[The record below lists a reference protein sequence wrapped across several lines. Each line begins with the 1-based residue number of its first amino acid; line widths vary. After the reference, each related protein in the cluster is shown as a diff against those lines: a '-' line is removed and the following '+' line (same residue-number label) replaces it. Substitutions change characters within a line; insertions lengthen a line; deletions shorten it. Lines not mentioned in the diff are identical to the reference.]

1 MSGVASIILGFSMS
15 WKKTGLFAII
25 PATFAIVAY
34 AQSSNPQRAHSTNLQ
49 MAAGYLGVGVQ
60 ELSPERIKALNLKE
74 NTGVEVKT
82 VISGAPA
89 ATVGIRV
96 GDIILEV
103 NGQKVE
109 GTEQFAGCV
118 GSKLPGT
125 KITLSI
131 WRDGGKHNIAATL
144 GHQVTPQLPFGSL
157 VPMSSEDLQALFAGD
172 AWKLGF
178 EGEPLTP
185 QLAVFFGVAQ
195 GEGVLVRTVLEKSPA
210 EKAGLRAGDVVTKV
224 NGMPVSRSGEII
236 GIVRISKKAS
246 FTVVRNKKEVT
257 LNVEVARNS
266 NPFEPEA
273 DN

>member
-1 MSGVASIILGFSMS
+1 MS

-109 GTEQFAGCV
+109 
-118 GSKLPGT
+118 LPGT

-131 WRDGGKHNIAATL
+131 WRDGGKQNIAATL